1 MYFQSSCPACVT
13 HRSLHSRFISFVIAI
28 LSRRNEI
35 LGKNRL
41 TICITYNKKIVNK
54 KLELTECE
62 MLVKKGE
69 KMFCGAC
76 ECPMVGPMSYFS
88 ELKRKTGYSKAECP
102 IERW

>member
-1 MYFQSSCPACVT
+1 
-13 HRSLHSRFISFVIAI
+13 
-28 LSRRNEI
+28 
-35 LGKNRL
+35 
-41 TICITYNKKIVNK
+41 
-54 KLELTECE
+54 